1 MFGDRRKNQ
10 RHTINRLAKFQ
21 TVSGALLRECTITDI
36 SVSGARLF
44 VADVEVPDKFYLLI
58 SGDKVVRE
66 ECQIVWRLGGEVG
79 VTFVTQ
85 QRNKDRAELMNRL
98 RTQAQQV
105 FHGVP

>member
-1 MFGDRRKNQ
+1 MFGDRRKHQ

-21 TVSGALLRECTITDI
+21 TVGGGLPRECTITDI
-36 SVSGARLF
+36 SASGARLF

-58 SGDKVVRE
+58 SGDKIVRE
-66 ECQIVWRLGGEVG
+66 ECQIAWRLGGEVG

-105 FHGVP
+105 FHAVP